1 MDVSLWSSSVYI
13 LNAANDARIHS
24 SLKRK
29 DFVNWPTYISVFRC
43 KDLWSF
49 VDAYC
54 LICFPAQKTVRH
66 LYSLF
71 SRDAMYISKCKI
83 AEPLSFQLS
92 LVIEQPKYISFLKV
106 FSILKFGSFTP
117 QDIKM
122 AERTCHVCLKKI
134 THSVNFSNL
143 NC

>member
-13 LNAANDARIHS
+13 LNASNDARIHS

-29 DFVNWPTYISVFRC
+29 DFVSWPTYISVFRW

-66 LYSLF
+66 LNSLF
-71 SRDAMYISKCKI
+71 SRDSMYISKCKI
-83 AEPLSFQLS
+83 AESLSFQLS
-92 LVIEQPKYISFLKV
+92 LVIEHPKYISFLKV
-106 FSILKFGSFTP
+106 FSSIATFVFIVGHFE
-117 QDIKM
+117 I
-122 AERTCHVCLKKI
+122 R
-134 THSVNFSNL
+134 
-143 NC
+143 